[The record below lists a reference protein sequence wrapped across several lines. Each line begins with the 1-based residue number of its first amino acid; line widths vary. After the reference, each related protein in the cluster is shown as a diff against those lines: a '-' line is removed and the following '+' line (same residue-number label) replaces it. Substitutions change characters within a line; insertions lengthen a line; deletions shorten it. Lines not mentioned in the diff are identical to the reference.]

1 MREEDSNPIKGGL
14 MDILILL
21 MGGNPLPNYITA
33 DYTLIPDRTDK
44 DDLPAPGKIIFVS
57 TDQTEKFIQ
66 SILVLLK
73 KKHKS
78 PLPPSEEIKLSN
90 KHRSPGFIR
99 EELIKA
105 LKKNPGIDSIHLNY
119 TGGTKPMAA
128 NAVVAASTFTRGK
141 DIKLILSDLDPDNSK
156 LTIFKVN
163 SNDNIPE
170 ENNFPRKGDLR
181 DDVHLKIDEIFD
193 LHEMA
198 LVTKRKEKSL
208 LEDDMIDIIPFS
220 LAMAADYKSNTR
232 RKRFLKIS
240 KELAKA
246 DPKINERIVSDYP
259 YLKGIFDEN
268 SKLKITPGQFH
279 AFICGKWLEHYLYS
293 SLKKLKPK
301 LKIKFFE
308 IMTNVEAIYEKRKCE
323 IDVIAVRGFQMFLF
337 SCTTSQKIKI
347 VKQKAFEALFRAEQL
362 GGEHAKVIV
371 VSTMFNT
378 PGIPGKIKFSKKSN
392 LQELAKDVNQFNTVK
407 KCEFIGIDEL
417 SKETELNKKLSDIIT
432 QN

>member
-1 MREEDSNPIKGGL
+1 
-14 MDILILL
+14 MDLLLLL

-33 DYTLIPDRTDK
+33 DYTLKPDRTDK
-44 DDLPAPGKIIFVS
+44 NDIPAPGKIIFVS
-57 TDQTEKFIQ
+57 TDQTEKFFQ
-66 SILVLLK
+66 SILILLK

-78 PLPPSEEIKLSN
+78 PLPQSEEVKLGI
-90 KHRSPGFIR
+90 KHRSPEFIR
-99 EELIKA
+99 EEIIKV
-105 LKKNPGIDSIHLNY
+105 LKKNPGLDSIHLNY

-128 NAVVAASTFTRGK
+128 NAVMAVSAFTREKG
-141 DIKLILSDLDPDNSK
+141 IKLILSDLDPDNFK

-170 ENNFPRKGDLR
+170 ENNFPRERDLR
-181 DDVHLKIDEIFD
+181 DYVHLKIDEIFD

-198 LVTKRKEKSL
+198 LVTKKKGKAL
-208 LEDDMIDIIPFS
+208 LKDDMIDIIPIS
-220 LAMAADYKSNTR
+220 LAMAADYKTNNR
-232 RKRFLKIS
+232 RERFLEIS
-240 KELAKA
+240 KELEKS
-246 DPKINERIVSDYP
+246 DPKINEKIISNRP

-268 SKLKITPGQFH
+268 SKLKITPNQFYD
-279 AFICGKWLEHYLYS
+279 FINGKWLEYYLYS
-293 SLKKLKPK
+293 CLKKLETK
-301 LKIKFFE
+301 LKIEFSD
-308 IMTNVEAIYEKRKCE
+308 IGMSVEAEYEKRKCE
-323 IDVIAVRGFQMFLF
+323 IDVIAMRGFQMFLF

-362 GGEHAKVIV
+362 GGEHAEVIV

-417 SKETELNKKLSDIIT
+417 SNETNLMKKLSDIIT